1 MAKELLKEAIADA
14 KAVREVALQNA
25 KMALEEAFDSKIKN
39 MLSARLAE
47 ELDEDVELEEEYVEE
62 EEVEEDEID
71 LDEIGSFIWGEI
83 NKSNSVENIVE
94 LTKQHFGEKVEPA
107 ENRVVQF
114 MKQMHS
120 TKLIM
125 LYEKQGID

>member
-1 MAKELLKEAIADA
+1 VSNEEYLKLIPE
-14 KAVREVALQNA
+14 KLC
-25 KMALEEAFDSKIKN
+25 
-39 MLSARLAE
+39 
-47 ELDEDVELEEEYVEE
+47 EEEINDGLITVLFIKKPSIIEKIFFRNLINKPHK
-62 EEVEEDEID
+62 ID